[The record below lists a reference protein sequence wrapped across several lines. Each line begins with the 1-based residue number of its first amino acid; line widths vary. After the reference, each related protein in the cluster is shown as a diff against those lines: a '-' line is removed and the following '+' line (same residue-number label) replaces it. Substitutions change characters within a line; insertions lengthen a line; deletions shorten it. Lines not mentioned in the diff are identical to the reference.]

1 MSDVRI
7 AEKAR
12 SLRQDGMA
20 PKAIARALGLSV
32 ADVVAALNDAVPTG
46 GGDEPQCWVSA
57 GWSFG
62 LGLDGAPD
70 WVGYDRPSADAER
83 GGLVAVLVARHR
95 EHASKALVVGFL
107 LDVWCLGIKDAHPG
121 EAMSHT
127 ELAEFRQLYFNT
139 FESYLQVPAALA
151 RDLVFGSVAYARGL
165 GFEPHEDF
173 EAAADVLGL
182 SQDESPIR
190 FGRDG
195 QPFYM
200 DGPYDDPGF
209 VLRTLKRTVGD
220 GNFGYVV
227 EASEIPRSRLPSGGT
242 SPGRAKRRGI
252 TPSVDPGS

>member
-1 MSDVRI
+1 MRAADRTNLAVMDDPRI
-7 AEKAR
+7 GEKAR

-20 PKAIARALGLSV
+20 PKAIARTLGLSV
-32 ADVVAALNDAVPTG
+32 ADVVAALNDAVPAG

-57 GWSFG
+57 GWSSG
-62 LGLDGAPD
+62 LGLDRAPD
-70 WVGYDRPSADAER
+70 WAGYDRPSSDAER
-83 GGLVAVLVARHR
+83 GGLVAVLVARQR
-95 EHASKALVVGFL
+95 VHASKELVVGFL
-107 LDVWCLGIKDAHPG
+107 VDVWCLGVKEAHPG

-127 ELAEFRQLYFNT
+127 QLAEFRELYFET

-165 GFEPHEDF
+165 GFEPQKDF
-173 EAAADVLGL
+173 EAAADVLGGR
-182 SQDESPIR
+182 QDESPIR

-220 GNFGYVV
+220 GNFGHVV
-227 EASEIPRSRLPSGGT
+227 RRVGPS
-242 SPGRAKRRGI
+242 S
-252 TPSVDPGS
+252 

>member
-1 MSDVRI
+1 
-7 AEKAR
+7 
-12 SLRQDGMA
+12 MA
-20 PKAIARALGLSV
+20 PKAIARTLGLSV

-62 LGLDGAPD
+62 LGLDGAPE

-95 EHASKALVVGFL
+95 VHASKAQVVGFL
-107 LDVWCLGIKDAHPG
+107 LDVWCLGVKDAHPG
-121 EAMSHT
+121 DSMSHT

-139 FESYLQVPAALA
+139 FESYLQVPAGLA

-165 GFEPHEDF
+165 DFEPHEDF
-173 EAAADVLGL
+173 ETAADVLGRPRN
-182 SQDESPIR
+182 ESPIC

-200 DGPYDDPGF
+200 DGPHDDPGF

-220 GNFGYVV
+220 GNFRYVV
-227 EASEIPRSRLPSGGT
+227 EASDVPRSRLPGGGAG
-242 SPGRAKRRGI
+242 PGRPRLRGVE
-252 TPSVDPGS
+252 PSPSRDS